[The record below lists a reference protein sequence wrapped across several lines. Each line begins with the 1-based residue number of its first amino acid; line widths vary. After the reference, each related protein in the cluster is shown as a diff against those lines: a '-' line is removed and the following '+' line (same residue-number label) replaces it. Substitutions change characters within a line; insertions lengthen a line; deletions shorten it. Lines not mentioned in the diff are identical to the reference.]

1 MAHTTTPGLTVENG
15 NWGGKETSLRTIAA
29 VLTSAADVLLP
40 AFGRSPDAPIH
51 VAWWSQDPRVF
62 DDRRPYQIRLNARDT
77 YWSQY
82 VYQFCHELCHVMI
95 NFDRYPGHQHRWF
108 DESLCELASLF
119 VLHRLAASWTAEPPP
134 NVTGA
139 AAFAPHHRAYAEYL
153 AHQYPRPRQDELPCW
168 LTENVVTLQSNRHAR
183 ALTSTVAL
191 ILLDRFLADPALWRE
206 CVHLN
211 GWDPHADPTFTDY
224 LHSWDAHLREYG
236 PSSRLPAVIADLF
249 KLNPQWRQRRNGAN
263 R

>member
-1 MAHTTTPGLTVENG
+1 MAQTTTPGLTVKNG
-15 NWGGKETSLRTIAA
+15 NWGGTSLRTIAA
-29 VLTSAADVLLP
+29 VLTSAADVLLH

-62 DDRRPYQIRLNARDT
+62 DARRPYQIRLNARDT

-95 NFDRYPGHQHRWF
+95 NFDRYPGHKHRWF

-119 VLHRLAASWTAEPPP
+119 VLHRLAASWAAEPPP

-153 AHQYPRPRQDELPCW
+153 ADKYPRPRQHDIPRW
-168 LTENVVTLQSNRHAR
+168 LTDNVATLQSNRSAR
-183 ALTSTVAL
+183 TLTGTVAV
-191 ILLDRFLADPALWRE
+191 IPAGQVSRRSLPVAGVRLPE
-206 CVHLN
+206 RLGPPRRSDV
-211 GWDPHADPTFTDY
+211 PDY
-224 LHSWDAHLREYG
+224 LHSWDAHLRESG
-236 PSSRLPAVIADLF
+236 PSSRLPSDIADLF
-249 KLNPQWRQRRNGAN
+249 KLNPQWRQRRQRGQTDN
-263 R
+263 